1 MGCVYKRNWWL
12 NHVSQCYLTV
22 IGHSTTVPRASFF
35 AEGEE
40 AVRTLQFVD
49 ALSIF
54 IYLAIEKCYSMVRR
68 MRSATSQSSIFT
80 FSPFSVMV
88 KD

>member
-1 MGCVYKRNWWL
+1 MCLQTQLVAESRQSMLPHCDW
-12 NHVSQCYLTV
+12 SQYYGSS
-22 IGHSTTVPRASFF
+22 I

-40 AVRTLQFVD
+40 AVRTLQFDD
-49 ALSIF
+49 ALSIS

-68 MRSATSQSSIFT
+68 MRSATSQSSICT
-80 FSPFSVMV
+80 FCPFRVMV

>member
-1 MGCVYKRNWWL
+1 MCLQTQLVAESRQSMLPHCDW
-12 NHVSQCYLTV
+12 SQYY
-22 IGHSTTVPRASFF
+22 GSSSFFFF

-40 AVRTLQFVD
+40 AVRTLQFAD